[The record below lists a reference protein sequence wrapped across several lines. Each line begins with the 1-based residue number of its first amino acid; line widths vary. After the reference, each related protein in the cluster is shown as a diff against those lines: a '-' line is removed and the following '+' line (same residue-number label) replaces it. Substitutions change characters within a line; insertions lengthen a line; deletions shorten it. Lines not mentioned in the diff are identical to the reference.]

1 MHLVKTLQR
10 FIRMD
15 SVTTRSDARLARL
28 VGSILKRGGFKVSYQ
43 VEKKRGISFVNV
55 IGQKGRGPRPL
66 LICSH
71 LDTVPPGDLSRWT
84 KTSRD
89 PWKAVVRGDKVYGL
103 GSADDKASMVAM
115 LAAGLSVREKD
126 LKKPL
131 LVMGTY
137 GEESGMGGARLF
149 TRKWKGAKPCLAIA
163 GEPTNLEITYRHK
176 GIGVVGLELHTT
188 QTVAC
193 SPKKARKIFFKGIQG
208 HSSRPWLGDN
218 ALEKAAR
225 YLLADKK
232 GGLCVT
238 DFSGGHAANI
248 IPGESSLSFC
258 SRTDRSGKGSKRVPC
273 FSSRAAAAPWLAAQR
288 VLRSYP
294 RKDRTF
300 KPSMMTSNFGI
311 ARVKGSVLSM
321 TFDFRLLPG
330 QDAPFIFRKFQKY
343 LLEELRA
350 CPGIRLKMWL
360 ERDNPPL
367 DQLLSDPLPR
377 LAKKWLQQNHL
388 PQKLTV
394 KPACTEGGFY
404 NVWGVPAVIFGPGES
419 ARNIHAP
426 NECVSVRQIEK
437 AARFYK
443 SVIQEVC
450 VLGRS

>member
-1 MHLVKTLQR
+1 
-10 FIRMD
+10 
-15 SVTTRSDARLARL
+15 
-28 VGSILKRGGFKVSYQ
+28 
-43 VEKKRGISFVNV
+43 
-55 IGQKGRGPRPL
+55 
-66 LICSH
+66 
-71 LDTVPPGDLSRWT
+71 
-84 KTSRD
+84 
-89 PWKAVVRGDKVYGL
+89 
-103 GSADDKASMVAM
+103 MVAM
-115 LAAGLSVREKD
+115 LAAGLSVKEKD

-188 QTVAC
+188 QSMSG
-193 SPKKARKIFFKGIQG
+193 SPKTSKTIRFKGIQG

-232 GGLCVT
+232 GALRVT
-238 DFSGGHAANI
+238 DLSGGHAANI
-248 IPGESSLSFC
+248 IPGEASLSVC
-258 SRTDRSGKGSKRVPC
+258 ARAANTPKTPGVPC
-273 FSSRAAAAPWLAAQR
+273 FSSRAVAAPWLAAQK
-288 VLRSYP
+288 VLKRYS

-311 ARVKGSVLSM
+311 ARVKGPVLSM

-330 QDAPFIFRKFQKY
+330 QDAPVVFRTFKKH

-377 LAKKWLQQNHL
+377 LAKKWLHQNHL

-404 NVWGVPAVIFGPGES
+404 DVWGVPAVIFGPGES

-426 NECVSVRQIEK
+426 NECVSIRQIEK
-437 AARFYK
+437 AAEFYK
-443 SVIQEVC
+443 SVIREVC
-450 VLGRS
+450 ILGRS